1 MIKKIKVAFIGSGP
15 MIEEHLKVFSTMPN
29 VILSG
34 IYSRRFRNL
43 KKLSQKFKIL
53 NVCNSIDSLYNKT
66 NADLVII
73 AIKEDFISKICIKAI
88 KFPWKLFI
96 DKNLGLNFEETLI
109 IKKKLNEKNKIFFG
123 LNRNFYSSTLKAKEI
138 LNNESSSRIITINDQ
153 INLNIFCK
161 KKGRKVAKNYM
172 YTSSIHLID
181 YIRIFARGKINKI
194 LMHKNIIKKQFIT
207 GKIFFSSGDV
217 IIYNNLIN
225 RPGPWGI
232 NISTKKYY
240 LSMQPLEQLRVR
252 NNFDNKEDL
261 IKITNNDK
269 SFKPGLKIQNETL
282 INNIVNNKFTI
293 AGIEDIF
300 FTTKLIKKIFF

>member
-123 LNRNFYSSTLKAKEI
+123 FNRKFYSSTLNAKEI

>member
-53 NVCNSIDSLYNKT
+53 NECNSIESLYNKT

-153 INLNIFCK
+153 INLDVFCK
-161 KKGRKVAKNYM
+161 KKGRKVTKNYM

-269 SFKPGLKIQNETL
+269 FFKPGLKIQNETL